1 MNKNVMLQFCS
12 FFLFLKNVAAFKEMV
27 GERVM
32 EVDVAWMT
40 VKVLFFHLF
49 WLLYQKKMIFFFE
62 SARYSLH
69 GVDYTKHSFFFTK
82 K

>member
-40 VKVLFFHLF
+40 VKVLFYQSFLDLF
-49 WLLYQKKMIFFFE
+49 
-62 SARYSLH
+62 
-69 GVDYTKHSFFFTK
+69 
-82 K
+82 